1 MADAYIHALDLLSV
15 RGIPDEQVLHPESY
29 IFVFTLFL
37 SSSSETPKGILSHH
51 TSVLS
56 RLLVG
61 RHGIWHY
68 KCFRGSPHSAMRCGT
83 AYGTDGPSLTSCR
96 ACGRQGHPGTR
107 SMAE

>member
-1 MADAYIHALDLLSV
+1 MADAYIHALNLPLV
-15 RGIPDEQVLHPESY
+15 HGIPDEHVVHPESN
-29 IFVFTLFL
+29 IFTFTLFL
-37 SSSSETPKGILSHH
+37 STSNETPKGILSHH

-61 RHGIWHY
+61 RHGIWHD
-68 KCFRGSPHSAMRCGT
+68 KCFRSSSHSAMRCGT
-83 AYGTDGPSLTSCR
+83 TYGTDGPSLTSCR